1 MSIDVQTRWQLSEE
15 VCRIAREAG
24 ERIMSVYNQD
34 FEVETKDDNTPLTQ
48 ADRAAHTT
56 IQQALEG
63 QEPKL
68 PILSEEG
75 AETPYE
81 ERRSWENFW
90 LVDPLDGTKEFINKN
105 GEFTVNIALI
115 QDQRPIVGVVYAPAL
130 GVTYLGVKGK
140 GAFRITK
147 AEHQPIYAR
156 AVNDEKLT
164 VVASRSH
171 RDSAIDALL
180 ARLPEHEI
188 TSVGSSLKFCR
199 VAEGQ
204 ADLYP
209 RFGRTAEWDTAAA
222 QCVVETAGGRVV
234 DLDRSPLTYNTNES
248 LFNPSFVVYGDPAHD
263 WDQYLQGLAKA
274 TPESSPN
281 APSGEPGSS

>member
-1 MSIDVQTRWQLSEE
+1 MSIDVDTRWQLSDE

-24 ERIMSVYNQD
+24 DHILTVYQQD
-34 FEVETKDDNTPLTQ
+34 FSVETKDDDSPLTQ
-48 ADRAAHTT
+48 ADRAAHTSIT
-56 IQQALEG
+56 QALERL
-63 QEPKL
+63 EPKL
-68 PILSEEG
+68 PVLSEEG
-75 AETPYE
+75 TETPYDQ
-81 ERRSWENFW
+81 RRGWENFW

-115 QDQRPIVGVVYAPAL
+115 QDQRPIIGVVHAPAL

-140 GAFRITK
+140 GAFRVTDNSRD
-147 AEHQPIYAR
+147 PIYAR
-156 AVNDEKLT
+156 TLEEGQLT

-171 RDSAIDALL
+171 RDSTIDTLL
-180 ARLPEHEI
+180 SRLPEHQI

-209 RFGRTAEWDTAAA
+209 RFGQTAEWDTAAA

-234 DLDRSPLTYNTNES
+234 DLERNPLTYNKDES
-248 LFNPSFVVYGDPAHD
+248 LMNPGFIVYGDPSHD
-263 WDQYLQGLAKA
+263 WGQYLDGLD
-274 TPESSPN
+274 
-281 APSGEPGSS
+281 SGSDAAGPRGTAEPASE